1 MTDPSDFLSK
11 LVPGYQGVAQ
21 KWECDNMGH
30 LNVSYYFGRSSDQ
43 AFFMRHALGLDPASL
58 RDAGHGTVAL
68 EEHCRFHREVP
79 SGGMMIG
86 RSAVIEPRARTM
98 VVYQE
103 FRDAHVALQAAFR
116 TVIGF
121 FDTKARRLMSWPE
134 ATREKAAR
142 LTIDLPPEAAPLR
155 VPAGGVIGQISR
167 ASSIAE
173 GFFRTGATGVNS
185 WECDQ
190 FGHMNTMFYV
200 RRQTEAGPHFWQLLG
215 LDQPGLIASGRGFAV
230 SEMRMNYVT
239 ELYEG
244 DMVETLSVLREVSD
258 RGARVEHRL
267 YNFATGALAAVSDTS
282 LVSFDLQTR
291 KAVAWPD
298 HVRAILQAK
307 LEPAS
312 QD

>member
-1 MTDPSDFLSK
+1 M
-11 LVPGYQGVAQ
+11 
-21 KWECDNMGH
+21 
-30 LNVSYYFGRSSDQ
+30 
-43 AFFMRHALGLDPASL
+43 
-58 RDAGHGTVAL
+58 
-68 EEHCRFHREVP
+68 
-79 SGGMMIG
+79 
-86 RSAVIEPRARTM
+86 
-98 VVYQE
+98 
-103 FRDAHVALQAAFR
+103 
-116 TVIGF
+116 
-121 FDTKARRLMSWPE
+121 
-134 ATREKAAR
+134 
-142 LTIDLPPEAAPLR
+142 R

-307 LEPAS
+307 LVPAS